1 MLEMPL
7 DVSKCLSAIARQ
19 AFRSGER
26 EAHRDQTDHDRQREQ
41 DQYRKEQ
48 ASPPAQLRF
57 DIGDGRF
64 GGHGHRPPYAASA
77 RATGGKLSV
86 GRVA

>member
-1 MLEMPL
+1 MPG
-7 DVSKCLSAIARQ
+7 DVGKRLGAIAGQ
-19 AFRSGER
+19 AFRGGER
-26 EAHRDQTDHDRQREQ
+26 EAHRNQTDHESQREQ

-48 ASPPAQLRF
+48 ASPSAQLRF

-64 GGHGHRPPYAASA
+64 GGHGHRTPYAASA
-77 RATGGKLSV
+77 CATGGKLSV